1 MTNEEIA
8 LLEELKA
15 KPTRELKPAEKA
27 KLKSLE
33 RLAKKEVKA
42 AEPKPTRNETFGVTP
57 TTKLSA
63 VPFRISNEEKSIMT
77 DAAKRIAG
85 TELFYDRLG
94 GKDDLSNNTQM
105 RAALRAYEKLSDEE
119 KVEMIREAKLSMA
132 RAQR

>member
-1 MTNEEIA
+1 MTNEDKA
-8 LLEELKA
+8 LLEDLKG

-33 RLAKKEVKA
+33 RLAKKEQQ
-42 AEPKPTRNETFGVTP
+42 AEAPKPKRNNTFGVTP
-57 TTKLSA
+57 TTKLAS
-63 VPFRISNEEKSIMT
+63 VPFRISGEEKSIMT
-77 DAAKRIAG
+77 DTAKRITG

-119 KVEMIREAKLSMA
+119 KVEAIREAKLSMA